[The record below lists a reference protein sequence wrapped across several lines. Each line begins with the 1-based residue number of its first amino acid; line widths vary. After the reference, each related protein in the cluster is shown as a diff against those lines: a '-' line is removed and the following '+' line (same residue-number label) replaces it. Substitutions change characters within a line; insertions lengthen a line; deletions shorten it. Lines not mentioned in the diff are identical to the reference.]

1 MTSCMPRITSW
12 PALLTPRELL
22 NAALGAAAPLTA
34 PRGEALQGQGLSL
47 QAFEAWGGEGLPCAP
62 DLGGQAQPPYLPP
75 WEESQGTMGRGA
87 LAPTPASWHSG
98 EGGGVGACPPH
109 SKRKVLQESWWWL
122 GSPHGGPRCQGY
134 GRERKTGVI
143 AALCPGLKLSRGL
156 PERVLQAPPQFQEPP
171 QVHPDLRVGKG
182 TNQHVSAI
190 PPKPGW
196 SGSPGADY
204 LH

>member
-75 WEESQGTMGRGA
+75 WEESQETIGRAA
-87 LAPTPASWHSG
+87 LAPTLASWHSG
-98 EGGGVGACPPH
+98 EGWAGCGSLPSPQQAESPSGELVVAGV
-109 SKRKVLQESWWWL
+109 
-122 GSPHGGPRCQGY
+122 SPQGPRM
-134 GRERKTGVI
+134 
-143 AALCPGLKLSRGL
+143 SR
-156 PERVLQAPPQFQEPP
+156 V
-171 QVHPDLRVGKG
+171 
-182 TNQHVSAI
+182 
-190 PPKPGW
+190 W
-196 SGSPGADY
+196 
-204 LH
+204 

>member
-75 WEESQGTMGRGA
+75 WEESQGTIGRAA
-87 LAPTPASWHSG
+87 LAPALASWHSG
-98 EGGGVGACPPH
+98 EGWAGCGSLPSPQQA
-109 SKRKVLQESWWWL
+109 ESPSGEL
-122 GSPHGGPRCQGY
+122 VVAGLSPRGPRMSTVWQREEERGY
-134 GRERKTGVI
+134 FSAMSWVEIVQ
-143 AALCPGLKLSRGL
+143 S
-156 PERVLQAPPQFQEPP
+156 PP
-171 QVHPDLRVGKG
+171 
-182 TNQHVSAI
+182 
-190 PPKPGW
+190 
-196 SGSPGADY
+196 
-204 LH
+204 